1 MDRDWTRF
9 EIRLG
14 LGLLAAWAV
23 WLALLWWCAESLVGW
38 AVAP

>member
-1 MDRDWTRF
+1 MDREWTLF

-14 LGLLAAWAV
+14 LLLLAGETV
-23 WLALLWWCAESLVGW
+23 WLGLLWWCAESLVGW